1 MSSRWQRKFMQRPKF
16 ILGRIIAT
24 PRALEMLLELGVLP
38 HDLLRRHQNGDWGDL
53 CDEDKQA
60 NEAALVE
67 GSRLLSAYCFL
78 ERKIWVITE
87 ADRAS
92 TCILLPSEY

>member
-16 ILGRIIAT
+16 TLGRIVAT
-24 PRALEMLLELGVLP
+24 PGALELLLELGVLP
-38 HDLLRRHQNGDWGDL
+38 HDLLRRHQCGDWGDL
-53 CDEDKQA
+53 SEEDKQA
-60 NEAALVE
+60 NESALVE

-78 ERKIWVITE
+78 ERKLWVITE

-92 TCILLPSEY
+92 TCILRPSEY